1 MEAPRAPGP
10 LRTVLLMAMLCLIW
24 GTSWLVIK
32 IGLQDIPPFT
42 GAALRFLIAGTCMI
56 GVAHVLSAREGGGR
70 PSLSVVIAHGTF
82 QFALNYGLVY
92 VCQTVIPSGMVAV
105 IWAVFPLFIALGEHF
120 VVGTQ
125 RLSGRKW
132 LGIAVSFSG
141 IAALFATDLRDV
153 DARAVPM
160 GLLLLLAPLSVAAST
175 LYFKHKAGGVS
186 SLLLNRDAMWLG
198 AAMLGACAFLLEQP
212 LAVVWTPRA
221 IMSLLYLALMAS
233 VLTFGVYFWL
243 LRYVP
248 AYRMSMISFITP
260 LVALLIGT
268 YLGGEPIGPRTVF
281 GALLVLGGVGL
292 TVQRG

>member
-1 MEAPRAPGP
+1 
-10 LRTVLLMAMLCLIW
+10 MAMLCLIW

-42 GAALRFLIAGTCMI
+42 GAALRFLIAGACMI

-70 PSLSVVIAHGTF
+70 APLPVVLAHGTC

-132 LGIAVSFSG
+132 LGIAISFCG
-141 IAALFATDLRDV
+141 IATLFATDLRAV

-175 LYFKHKAGGVS
+175 LYFKHKAAGVS
-186 SLLLNRDAMWLG
+186 SLLLNRDAMWIG

-221 IMSLLYLALMAS
+221 LLSLLYLSLMAS

-260 LVALLIGT
+260 VVALLMGT
-268 YLGGEPIGPRTVF
+268 LLGGEPIGPRTVL

-292 TVQRG
+292 AIQRG

>member
-1 MEAPRAPGP
+1 MEASRAPGP
-10 LRTVLLMAMLCLIW
+10 LRTVLLMAMLSLIW

-56 GVAHVLSAREGGGR
+56 GVAHLLSAREGGGR
-70 PSLSVVIAHGTF
+70 PALSVVIAHGTC

-132 LGIAVSFSG
+132 LGIVVSFSG

-160 GLLLLLAPLSVAAST
+160 GLLLLLAPFSVAAST
-175 LYFKHKAGGVS
+175 LYFKHKAGHVS

-198 AAMLGACAFLLEQP
+198 AAMLGACAFVLEQP
-212 LAVVWTPRA
+212 LEVVWTARA
-221 IMSLLYLALMAS
+221 VMSLLYLSLMAS

-260 LVALLIGT
+260 LVALLIGAFI
-268 YLGGEPIGPRTVF
+268 GGEPIGPRTVF